1 RPGRTTATHS
11 SGLPL
16 PWPMR
21 VSAGFFE
28 IGLSGKMR
36 MYSFPPRLT
45 WREIAM
51 RAASIWREVTNPHDS
66 ACSPNS
72 PKESVV
78 APLEMPRIFPFCCL
92 RHLTFFGANIVEP
105 SFLSGQSL
113 SALRKDLALEDP

>member
-1 RPGRTTATHS
+1 MRPGLTTATHS

-51 RAASIWREVTNPHDS
+51 RAASIWREVTKPHDS

-78 APLEMPRIFPFCCL
+78 AHLEMPRIFPFCCL
-92 RHLTFFGANIVEP
+92 RHLTFFGASIFLFLRPGAVRAAEEP
-105 SFLSGQSL
+105 HL
-113 SALRKDLALEDP
+113 